1 MIKRLAS
8 CVREFKRD
16 SILAPLCVT
25 MEVVMEVVIPLLM
38 ARLIDNGINAGNM
51 PYLIKMGIFLAL
63 CRPGISML
71 FGALSGRFAAALRRD
86 SPGISGMIYTGR
98 CRRFLLQISINSPAP
113 VSSRG

>member
-51 PYLIKMGIFLAL
+51 PYLIKMGIFLAVPEI
-63 CRPGISML
+63 PGESRRS
-71 FGALSGRFAAALRRD
+71 AGRKASRQRTKQHGYTRRQ
-86 SPGISGMIYTGR
+86 GQEYAH
-98 CRRFLLQISINSPAP
+98 FY
-113 VSSRG
+113 

>member
-63 CRPGISML
+63 SAGISML

-86 SPGISGMIYTGR
+86 SPGISGTIYMRR